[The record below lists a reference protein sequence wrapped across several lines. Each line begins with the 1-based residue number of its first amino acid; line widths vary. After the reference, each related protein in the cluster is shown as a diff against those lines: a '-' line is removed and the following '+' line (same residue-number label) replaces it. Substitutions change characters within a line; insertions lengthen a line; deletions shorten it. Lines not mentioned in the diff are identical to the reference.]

1 MPAGRRPVRRP
12 RGFSLLEVLLVVG
25 LIAVASMLAAAA
37 ISGGFDRLALQST
50 AKELAAQLR
59 YTRTQAI
66 ASGAPQRFV
75 IDPQAR
81 IWQAPNGRHGTIPDQ
96 LEIEFTGAREVQPS
110 ANEGAV
116 QFFADGAATGGRI
129 RIGYRTAAWQ
139 IDVAWL
145 TGEVRLARAEAAP

>member
-25 LIAVASMLAAAA
+25 LIAVASVLAAAA
-37 ISGGFDRLALQST
+37 ISGGFDRLALPST